1 MTNDE
6 LMTLA
11 LAIIR
16 RCKTQETGQDCIEIE
31 KAVNT
36 INHAQE
42 TQQDVYFAFAVL
54 AAEIEDFEYWNN
66 KKSAL

>member
-6 LMTLA
+6 LLTLA
-11 LAIIR
+11 HAILIR
-16 RCKTQETGQDCIEIE
+16 CAETGQDCVEIE
-31 KAVNT
+31 KAINT

-42 TQQDVYFAFAVL
+42 TQQDTIFAFAVL

>member
-6 LMTLA
+6 LLTLA
-11 LAIIR
+11 HAILIR
-16 RCKTQETGQDCIEIE
+16 CAETGQDCIEIE

-42 TQQDVYFAFAVL
+42 TQQDTDFAFAVL
-54 AAEIEDFEYWNN
+54 AAEIEDFECWN
-66 KKSAL
+66 KRKR

>member
-11 LAIIR
+11 LAIIH
-16 RCKTQETGQDCIEIE
+16 RCKSQETGQDCIEIE

-36 INHAQE
+36 INHGQCKAL
-42 TQQDVYFAFAVL
+42 DIDFAFNVL
-54 AAEIEDFEYWNN
+54 KSELEDFEYWN
-66 KKSAL
+66 KKQLAK

>member
-6 LMTLA
+6 ILTIA
-11 LAIIR
+11 HAILIR
-16 RCKTQETGQDCIEIE
+16 CAETGQDCIEIQ

-42 TQQDVYFAFAVL
+42 TQQDTIFAFAVL
-54 AAEIEDFEYWNN
+54 ATELEDFEYRN
-66 KKSAL
+66 KRKR

>member
-6 LMTLA
+6 LLTLA
-11 LAIIR
+11 HAILIR
-16 RCKTQETGQDCIEIE
+16 CAETGQDCIEIE

-36 INHAQE
+36 INQAQE